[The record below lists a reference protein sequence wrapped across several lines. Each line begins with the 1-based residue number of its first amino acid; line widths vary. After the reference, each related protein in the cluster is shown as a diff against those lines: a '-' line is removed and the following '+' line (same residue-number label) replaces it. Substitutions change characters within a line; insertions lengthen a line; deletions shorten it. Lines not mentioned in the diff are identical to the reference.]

1 MSRKLLT
8 TFDFNAPITLSG
20 SAGTSGQVLTSAGAG
35 ATPTWTTVSGGGGA
49 SLSTANTWTA
59 TQTFTPTTILSSAI
73 TLKQASIVSAVN
85 NRFTSSG
92 KGYANTYFA
101 VTINA
106 SFVEGQVYNALFTGV
121 AGFTNGFYTVTY
133 TSGYFRYDVDAVG
146 GATSGTITIYQQGNP
161 FTLRNYNNT
170 AEVAGID
177 TNGRATFAGGGIFG
191 SSISVTGNITATGTI
206 PATKLNMS
214 STTLTGVANGG
225 YTTITLGSDYNIA
238 ANTWDSFDGTG
249 WKVFSAYNNNF
260 IINGAI
266 TVRTQSSS
274 TSAKVTVKVMVVN
287 YNYVN
292 YTLIPVLSAEAIIP
306 AISGVN
312 GVATIPINGIMSI
325 GAVSGANKY
334 FVVEIYSTAAITVKA
349 TVPDN
354 PTGNIIGPFSSSYAN
369 DPTASASYINLI
381 GLK

>member
-73 TLKQASIVSAVN
+73 TLKQASIVSTVN
-85 NRFTSSG
+85 SRFASSG
-92 KGYANTYFA
+92 KGYSNTYFA

-106 SFVEGQVYNALFTGV
+106 SFVESQTYNALFTGV
-121 AGFTNGFYTVTY
+121 SGFTNGFYVVTY
-133 TSGYFRYDVDAVG
+133 TSGYFRYDANAISG
-146 GATSGTITIYQQGNP
+146 SAGGTITIYQQENP
-161 FTLRNYNNT
+161 LRIRNYNDTSN
-170 AEVAGID
+170 AVIID
-177 TNGRATFAGGGIFG
+177 PNGGATFAGAGSFG
-191 SSISVTGNITATGTI
+191 SGLSVTGNITATGTI

-214 STTLTGVANGG
+214 STTLASVANGG

-238 ANTWDSFDGTG
+238 ANTWDSFDGNG

-266 TVRTQSSS
+266 TVRTQASS

-287 YNYVN
+287 YNYIN

-354 PTGNIIGPFSSSYAN
+354 STGNIIGPFSSSYAN